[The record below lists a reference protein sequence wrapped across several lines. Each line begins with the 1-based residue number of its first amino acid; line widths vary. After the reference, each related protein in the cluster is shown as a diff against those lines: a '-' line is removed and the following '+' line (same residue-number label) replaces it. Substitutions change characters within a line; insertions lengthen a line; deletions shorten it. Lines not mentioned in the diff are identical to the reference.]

1 LLCSSPVL
9 KISRYYVIVALLLFA
24 VVVEAVSAI
33 EWAAYPFLPDKGL
46 VFARTNATVFAVLA
60 PFSPTL
66 LILLLYMW
74 PVRLAISFDN
84 KFSKRL
90 KAYFDQLSKSLLLL
104 FRPHSAS
111 PIAELTLIRRP
122 RLLLV
127 VAVALAFLVGLI
139 PYRPTLNPMMT
150 PVGVDAHFYIDYVNQ
165 MLGKSPAAAISYA
178 MGFAWEGSRPLLLV
192 PMYLTAATGLVSA
205 TQTYEALPA
214 ILGPLLAVSTFIF
227 VREGYKNEKIA
238 AVASLFSVLSFNT
251 TVGLWAGF
259 YANWLALSET
269 YVFLTAFL
277 KFSKSAS
284 TSRFAVLTL
293 LSISILLTHPWTW
306 AIVLAVTTL
315 FVLIGFREERNVKLA
330 KALLV
335 FLGINIFLEVAKT
348 QIFGGLIVSQD
359 TSPILSGAGLLSSQ
373 GLWQNLLT
381 TLFTFYNGLLG
392 NAILLG
398 LPAIAMLFL
407 KFKDRFERLLIVW
420 VALSSIPFLALTS
433 PLQTRIL
440 YDMPLPVITALAL
453 LFLTRQL
460 GNRPALSNLLL
471 LLVLLFNANYV
482 LSAVTNLVA
491 VPF

>member
-1 LLCSSPVL
+1 
-9 KISRYYVIVALLLFA
+9 
-24 VVVEAVSAI
+24 
-33 EWAAYPFLPDKGL
+33 
-46 VFARTNATVFAVLA
+46 
-60 PFSPTL
+60 
-66 LILLLYMW
+66 
-74 PVRLAISFDN
+74 LAISSDN
-84 KFSKRL
+84 KLSKQV
-90 KAYFDQLSKSLLLL
+90 KSYFDQLSKSLLLL
-104 FRPHSAS
+104 FRPNPVS
-111 PIAELTLIRRP
+111 PIAELALTRKP

-127 VAVALAFLVGLI
+127 VAVSLALLVALI
-139 PYRPTLNPMMT
+139 PYRPTLNPTMI

-269 YVFLTAFL
+269 YLFLTVFL
-277 KFSKSAS
+277 KFSKTPSMP
-284 TSRFAVLTL
+284 RFTL
-293 LSISILLTHPWTW
+293 LALLSFSILLTHPWTW
-306 AIVLAVTTL
+306 AIVLAVTAL
-315 FVLIGFREERNVKLA
+315 FTLIGLREERNVTLA

-335 FLGINIFLEVAKT
+335 LLAVNIFLEVAKS
-348 QIFGGLIVSQD
+348 QIFGGLTVSQD
-359 TSPILSGAGLLSSQ
+359 SAPILSGAGLFSSQ
-373 GLWQNLLT
+373 GLWGSLLT
-381 TLFTFYNGLLG
+381 TLFTFYGGLLG
-392 NAILLG
+392 DAVLLG
-398 LPAIAMLFL
+398 LPAIAMIFL
-407 KFKDRFERLLIVW
+407 KFKDRFERLLMVW

-440 YDMPLPVITALAL
+440 YDMPLPIMTALAL
-453 LFLTRQL
+453 LLIARHMS
-460 GNRPALSNLLL
+460 NRSAVSNLLL
-471 LLVLLFNANYV
+471 LLVLLYSANYV
-482 LSAVTNLVA
+482 ISAAINLVA